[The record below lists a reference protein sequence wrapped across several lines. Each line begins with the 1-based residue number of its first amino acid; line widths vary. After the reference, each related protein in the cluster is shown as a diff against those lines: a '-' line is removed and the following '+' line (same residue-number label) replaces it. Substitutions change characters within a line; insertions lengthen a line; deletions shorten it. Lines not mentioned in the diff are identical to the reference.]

1 MSNPFNPSTPQGE
14 PQDPAPEGSARPT
27 PPNYEAYRYPSGGAE
42 STPPTPP
49 APPSEPGYGGYS
61 AYGSPASDPG
71 YGGSGA
77 ASTWAVDEKKNGVSP
92 WALGLGILGLIMGLS
107 ILATGIAFVVGLIGL
122 IVGLVALVRGRRING
137 PGRRTGMAV
146 VGLVLSVITIG
157 LSIVF
162 WVVFGVIMADTGM
175 MDCINITDSTERQEC
190 VERSIDTWLN
200 Q

>member
-49 APPSEPGYGGYS
+49 TPPAPPSE
-61 AYGSPASDPG
+61 PG

-77 ASTWAVDEKKNGVSP
+77 ASTWAVDEKKNGVAP

-107 ILATGIAFVVGLIGL
+107 ILASGIAFVVGLIGL